1 MHLKSSRLSPVLAG
15 IVLTITALF
24 VLIPSVFAASAGE
37 INASVEDA
45 LGTFSKEVPG
55 GMKVLSDAKG
65 YLVLPKVYKAGFGVG
80 GEYGEGALRVGG
92 KTVDYYNIIS
102 GSWGFQLGAQRKT
115 VILAF
120 MTEEA
125 LQNFRNSS
133 GWKAGVDA
141 SVALVKIGA
150 GGSLDTETLKNP
162 VVGFVV
168 GQKGLMYNL
177 SLEGSKFN
185 KIKK

>member
-1 MHLKSSRLSPVLAG
+1 MSKRSINWLAFLLA
-15 IVLTITALF
+15 IVAF
-24 VLIPSVFAASAGE
+24 VCMTGTVFAASGKE
-37 INASVEDA
+37 INANVDTA
-45 LGTFSKEVPG
+45 LSSFNKEVKG
-55 GMKVLSDAKG
+55 GDEVLAKAKG

-120 MTEEA
+120 MTDEA
-125 LQNFRNSS
+125 LEKFRASS